1 MHGPWL
7 SQGQTDLLLG
17 QEPKEIAVGVAVLL
31 EPFITQHHLLQGWLL
46 AKPAS
51 HPNPSCGCLPLDQ

>member
-1 MHGPWL
+1 MAHGCPKGKAGFL
-7 SQGQTDLLLG
+7 PG
-17 QEPKEIAVGVAVLL
+17 QEPKETALGVAVLL
-31 EPFITQHHLLQGWLL
+31 EPFITQHRLPQGWLL